1 MSGLGLPSTNSFG
14 YWLQS
19 RPAPSHI
26 WLAPSSGILVQ
37 PENRVQM
44 RNKNFAYISR
54 ERGFTLVEVMVVM
67 VIIALIM
74 GLVATSM
81 SSSISSAQ
89 ARAASRNLVAS
100 LRYTRARA
108 IIDKKEQVFKVDI
121 ENRSYKAPGREEF
134 TLPEGVDITITT
146 ARSEVTSEAVSGI
159 RFFPDGGSTGG
170 HIELTINDREYRVN
184 VAWLTGETSLQRAE
198 G

>member
-1 MSGLGLPSTNSFG
+1 M
-14 YWLQS
+14 
-19 RPAPSHI
+19 
-26 WLAPSSGILVQ
+26 
-37 PENRVQM
+37 RVVAIIKLE
-44 RNKNFAYISR
+44 RS
-54 ERGFTLVEVMVVM
+54 RGFTLVEVMVVM

-100 LRYTRARA
+100 LRYTRVRA
-108 IIDKKEQVFKVDI
+108 IIDKKEQVFEVDV
-121 ENRSYKAPGREEF
+121 ESRSFKAPGRKEV

-170 HIELTINDREYRVN
+170 HIELTINEREYRVN